1 MIDSERIK
9 DMEFLD
15 AVECFAKGAIVAL
28 NPAECV
34 LITKALYSYLNVVRA
49 ESPLSVHSTERA
61 IQRIVDWKMRPSM
74 TALTDPA
81 ILTKEINE
89 MELTVRASSCL
100 KSIGINL
107 IGELASFSEGELKA
121 TRRIG
126 QKSINEIKK
135 ELAKL
140 GLSLKDERCSSKDD
154 IINALKEKEKQSTG
168 EQEDK

>member
-1 MIDSERIK
+1 MSDSERIK

-34 LITKALYSYLNVVRA
+34 LITKALYSYLDVVRA

-89 MELTVRASSCL
+89 MELTVRASNCL
-100 KSIGINL
+100 KSIGIKS
-107 IGELASFSEGELKA
+107 IGELIGFSEEELYA

-126 QKSINEIKK
+126 HKSINQIKE

-140 GLSLKDERCSSKDD
+140 GLSLKDEKCSS
-154 IINALKEKEKQSTG
+154 EEEKQSTG

>member
-1 MIDSERIK
+1 MSDSERIK

-15 AVECFAKGAIVAL
+15 AIECFAKGAIVAL

-34 LITKALYSYLNVVRA
+34 LITKALYSYLDVVRA

-89 MELTVRASSCL
+89 MELTVRAHNCL
-100 KSIGINL
+100 KVIGIKF
-107 IGELASFSEGELKA
+107 IGELIGFSEEELKA
-121 TRRIG
+121 TRKIG

-140 GLSLKDERCSSKDD
+140 GLSLKDEKCSS
-154 IINALKEKEKQSTG
+154 EEEEQSTG
-168 EQEDK
+168 GQEKHD